1 MSWRIIQRDNFR
13 SVEKLVDFL
22 QLDHAQRRLVNLRPH
37 FPVNIP
43 RRYVDK
49 MPKGEIEH
57 PITLQFLPLLEEEQ
71 VHPGWQADPVCDTDF
86 QHTERLLQKYHGRV
100 LLVTTGACTVH
111 CRYCFRQNYDYA
123 GRSDYA
129 SELAIIRA
137 DTSVREVILSGGD
150 PLSLADHHLVDLLV
164 ALDQIPHLKRLR
176 IHSRFPIGIPE
187 RLHEGLLQAIAGLR
201 LQTWLV
207 VHANHALEIDADV
220 AEALRRC
227 LRAGIPVLNQA
238 VLLNGVNN
246 TLSSQIE
253 LCERLVDIGVQP
265 YYLHQMDRVAGAH
278 RFEVPVVEGLAL
290 VQQMR
295 AHLSG
300 YAMPQYVREVPGETS
315 KSPLS

>member
-22 QLDHAQRRLVNLRPH
+22 QLDHAQRSLVNLRPH

-111 CRYCFRQNYDYA
+111 CRYCFRQNYDYP

-137 DTSVREVILSGGD
+137 DPTVREVILSGGD
-150 PLSLADHHLVDLLV
+150 PLSLADHHLVDLLT

-187 RLHEGLLQAIAGLR
+187 RLHDGLLQALAGLR

-220 AEALRRC
+220 ARALRRC

-278 RFEVPVVEGLAL
+278 RFEVPVAEGLEL